1 MRKSTRNMYCP
12 PDYVDQETSHG
23 LSPRS
28 CRNEATEI
36 QGLINLRAQGS
47 NNSTRA
53 AKRSAK

>member
-1 MRKSTRNMYCP
+1 MHSP
-12 PDYVDQETSHG
+12 PDYVDQETSQG
-23 LSPRS
+23 LSS
-28 CRNEATEI
+28 GSWRNEATEI